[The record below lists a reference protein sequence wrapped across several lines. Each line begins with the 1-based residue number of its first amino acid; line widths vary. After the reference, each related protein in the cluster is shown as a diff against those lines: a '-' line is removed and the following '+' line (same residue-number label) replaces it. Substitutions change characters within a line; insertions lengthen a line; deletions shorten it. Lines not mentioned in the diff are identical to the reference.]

1 VARQSDTKNRIQEV
15 ARELFSRKGVH
26 KTSLQ
31 EIADRLGITKPA
43 LYYHFP
49 SREEL
54 VRSIVQPLIDDGEAF
69 LRTRERRL
77 REDGVEPDPRTLLE
91 GYFDFHHRHRAEITL
106 VLTELT
112 TLAELGL
119 IDMVLA
125 WRKRLATL
133 VYGPEPTL
141 AQATRA
147 VVAFGGLQDCT
158 IQFPETPV
166 DELRAA
172 AVDAAMAAL
181 GTPDRER
188 PGTSGAE
195 HPGTSGAERPARR
208 RRR

>member
-1 VARQSDTKNRIQEV
+1 VPRQSDTKHRIQEV
-15 ARELFSRKGVH
+15 ARELFTQKGVH

-54 VRSIVQPLIDDGEAF
+54 VRSIVQPLIDDGETF
-69 LRTRERRL
+69 IRTRERQVH
-77 REDGVEPDPRTLLE
+77 EDGVESDPRALLE
-91 GYFDFHHRHRAEITL
+91 GYFDFHYRHRTEIFL

-125 WRKRLATL
+125 WRERLAVL
-133 VYGPEPTL
+133 VYGPRPTL

-158 IQFPETPV
+158 IQFSETPV
-166 DELRAA
+166 EELRAA
-172 AVDAAMAAL
+172 AVDAAMATL
-181 GTPDRER
+181 GAPD
-188 PGTSGAE
+188 
-195 HPGTSGAERPARR
+195 
-208 RRR
+208 